1 MGTYKRAYLY
11 VTRKKGKSILL
22 FFIFLNMA
30 TFVLAGLSI
39 QKASQAAQK
48 KLREAIGGKFCVSV
62 ELSESNPYFR
72 IEDDGEG
79 ALDLYTELP
88 VTQDMIDAIMEIS
101 GYQQRYSRSEQLEN
115 RRHHFLKGR

>member
-1 MGTYKRAYLY
+1 MGTIKRAYLY

-22 FFIFLNMA
+22 FFIFLIMA

-88 VTQDMIDAIMEIS
+88 VTQDMMDVLILRAVQWQGSLQMD
-101 GYQQRYSRSEQLEN
+101 YCSRIF
-115 RRHHFLKGR
+115 R

>member
-22 FFIFLNMA
+22 FFIFLIMA

-48 KLREAIGGKFCVSV
+48 KIEGGYRRQILRFS
-62 ELSESNPYFR
+62 
-72 IEDDGEG
+72 
-79 ALDLYTELP
+79 
-88 VTQDMIDAIMEIS
+88 
-101 GYQQRYSRSEQLEN
+101 
-115 RRHHFLKGR
+115 

>member
-1 MGTYKRAYLY
+1 M
-11 VTRKKGKSILL
+11 
-22 FFIFLNMA
+22 
-30 TFVLAGLSI
+30 
-39 QKASQAAQK
+39 
-48 KLREAIGGKFCVSV
+48 REAIGGKFCVSV

-101 GYQQRYSRSEQLEN
+101 GIENMMHQPRHLSLQVSRSFPAMF
-115 RRHHFLKGR
+115 H